1 MNTFRLRVRS
11 TEIDLPLGEL
21 LVGRGTDCFLRIDDD
36 LVSRRHARL
45 MVGPDKVLFEDL
57 GSRNGSKVNGA
68 RYLGPVELHIGDSF
82 EIGAQVFQLITG
94 AQLEREPTMTMMPH
108 RACRRCQLLIDVR
121 LANCPHCGAPQQAG
135 GGEAD
140 EISKVGPLPA
150 SPGDMASLDTAS
162 GRQTFAASFRLVTG
176 VSDKLL
182 AFGRVDE
189 AERMIAPRLREALT
203 RVQGGETMDAQ
214 LSGEALSRGVKLAT
228 ATGRDEWYAWI
239 FLFARATARRL
250 DDKTIDELH
259 ARMLAHKPATSGAI
273 AAYFSAWGG
282 DDAETVQFKKRLEAL
297 ARFCRD

>member
-1 MNTFRLRVRS
+1 MPFRLKLRL
-11 TEIDLPLGEL
+11 TELDLPYGEL
-21 LVGRGTDCFLRIDDD
+21 TIGRGTDCFLRIDDD

-94 AQLEREPTMTMMPH
+94 AELEREPTMTMMPH

-121 LANCPHCGAPQQAG
+121 LDSCPHCKAPQQVGDA
-135 GGEAD
+135 EAE
-140 EISKVGPLPA
+140 EISRVGPLPSGPSA
-150 SPGDMASLDTAS
+150 MAAEDTAS
-162 GRQTFAASFRLVTG
+162 GKQNFASSFRLVTG

-182 AFGRVDE
+182 AFGRVEE
-189 AERMIAPRLREALT
+189 AERMIAPRLREALA
-203 RVQGGETMDAQ
+203 RVQGGEAMDAQ
-214 LSGEALSRGVKLAT
+214 LPGEALARGVKLAM

-259 ARMLAHKPATSGAI
+259 ARMLAHRPATSGAI